1 MKNILSLFTKTFLI
15 FSLISSCSSGGDSD
29 ELGPLDFFNLEDA
42 EGVWV
47 MNPLCEDYEFGNT
60 IISLDEELPDSVNV
74 LSDTLSNIYIEAG
87 ENIILASINNAGIF
101 NIEPQIFLAQVVLF
115 GSLTDIPT
123 NIQGNGYLND
133 SIGNMDVI
141 FSFENILQ
149 PGTID
154 SINCSI
160 DLSR

>member
-15 FSLISSCSSGGDSD
+15 FSLISSCSSGGED

-47 MNPLCEDYEFGNT
+47 MNSLCEDYEFGNT

-74 LSDTLSNIYIEAG
+74 LSDTLSNIFIEAG
-87 ENIILASINNAGIF
+87 ENIILASINSAGVF
-101 NIEPQIFLAQVVLF
+101 NIQPQPFQAQLN
-115 GSLTDIPT
+115 LNNLPIDIT
-123 NIQGNGYLND
+123 VDIQGDGILSD

-141 FSFENILQ
+141 FSFELI
-149 PGTID
+149 PGQLD
-154 SINCSI
+154 SIDCSI
-160 DLSR
+160 DLTR

>member
-15 FSLISSCSSGGDSD
+15 FSLISSCSSGGED

-47 MNPLCEDYEFGNT
+47 MNSLCEDYEFGNT

-87 ENIILASINNAGIF
+87 ENIILASINNAGVF
-101 NIEPQIFLAQVVLF
+101 NIQPQPFQAQLN
-115 GSLTDIPT
+115 LNNLPIDIT
-123 NIQGNGYLND
+123 VDIQGDGVLSD

-141 FSFENILQ
+141 FSFELI
-149 PGTID
+149 PGQLD
-154 SINCSI
+154 SIDCSI
-160 DLSR
+160 DLTR

>member
-15 FSLISSCSSGGDSD
+15 FSLISSCSSGGED

-47 MNPLCEDYEFGNT
+47 MNSLCEDYEFGNT

-101 NIEPQIFLAQVVLF
+101 NIQPQPFQAQLN
-115 GSLTDIPT
+115 LNNLPIDIT
-123 NIQGNGYLND
+123 VDIQGDGVLSD

-141 FSFENILQ
+141 FSFELI
-149 PGTID
+149 PGQLD
-154 SINCSI
+154 SIDCSI
-160 DLSR
+160 DLTR

>member
-15 FSLISSCSSGGDSD
+15 FSLISSCSSGGED

-47 MNPLCEDYEFGNT
+47 MNSLCEDYEFGNT

-74 LSDTLSNIYIEAG
+74 LSDTLSNMYIEAG

-101 NIEPQIFLAQVVLF
+101 NIQPQPFQAQLN
-115 GSLTDIPT
+115 LNNLPIDIT
-123 NIQGNGYLND
+123 VDIQGDGALSD

-141 FSFENILQ
+141 FSFELI
-149 PGTID
+149 PGQLD
-154 SINCSI
+154 SIDCSI
-160 DLSR
+160 DLTR

>member
-15 FSLISSCSSGGDSD
+15 FSLISSCSSGGED

-47 MNPLCEDYEFGNT
+47 MNSLCEDYEFGNT

-87 ENIILASINNAGIF
+87 ENIILASINNAGVF
-101 NIEPQIFLAQVVLF
+101 NIQPQPFQAQLN
-115 GSLTDIPT
+115 LNNLPIDIT
-123 NIQGNGYLND
+123 VDIQGDGVLSD
-133 SIGNMDVI
+133 STGNMDVI
-141 FSFENILQ
+141 FSFELI
-149 PGTID
+149 PGQLD
-154 SINCSI
+154 SIDCSI
-160 DLSR
+160 DLTR

>member
-15 FSLISSCSSGGDSD
+15 FSLISSCSSGGED

-47 MNPLCEDYEFGNT
+47 MNSLCEDYEFGNT

-87 ENIILASINNAGIF
+87 ENIILASINTAGVF
-101 NIEPQIFLAQVVLF
+101 NIQPQPFQAQLN
-115 GSLTDIPT
+115 LNNLPIDIT
-123 NIQGNGYLND
+123 VDIQGDGVLSD

-141 FSFENILQ
+141 FSFELI
-149 PGTID
+149 PGQLD
-154 SINCSI
+154 SIDCSI
-160 DLSR
+160 DLTR

>member
-15 FSLISSCSSGGDSD
+15 FSLISSCSSGGED

-47 MNPLCEDYEFGNT
+47 MNSLCEDYEFGNT

-87 ENIILASINNAGIF
+87 ENIILASINNAGVF
-101 NIEPQIFLAQVVLF
+101 NIQPQPFQAQLN
-115 GSLTDIPT
+115 LNNLPIDIT
-123 NIQGNGYLND
+123 VDIQGDGALSD

-141 FSFENILQ
+141 FSFELI
-149 PGTID
+149 PGQLD
-154 SINCSI
+154 SIDCSI
-160 DLSR
+160 DLTR

>member
-1 MKNILSLFTKTFLI
+1 
-15 FSLISSCSSGGDSD
+15 
-29 ELGPLDFFNLEDA
+29 
-42 EGVWV
+42 

-101 NIEPQIFLAQVVLF
+101 NIEPQLFLAQVVLF
-115 GSLTDIPT
+115 GLLTDIPT

-133 SIGNMDVI
+133 SIGNMDVM

-149 PGTID
+149 PGSID

>member
-15 FSLISSCSSGGDSD
+15 LSLISSCSSGGED

-47 MNPLCEDYEFGNT
+47 MNSLCEDYEFGNT

-87 ENIILASINNAGIF
+87 ENIILASINNAGVF
-101 NIEPQIFLAQVVLF
+101 NIQPQPFQAQLN
-115 GSLTDIPT
+115 LNNLPIDIT
-123 NIQGNGYLND
+123 VYIQGDGVLSD

-141 FSFENILQ
+141 FSFELI
-149 PGTID
+149 PGQLD
-154 SINCSI
+154 SIDCSI
-160 DLSR
+160 DLTR

>member
-15 FSLISSCSSGGDSD
+15 LSLISSCSSGGED

-47 MNPLCEDYEFGNT
+47 MNSLCEDYEFGNT

-74 LSDTLSNIYIEAG
+74 LSDTLSNMYIEAG

-101 NIEPQIFLAQVVLF
+101 NIQPQPFQAQLN
-115 GSLTDIPT
+115 LNNLPIDIT
-123 NIQGNGYLND
+123 VDIQGDGVLSD
-133 SIGNMDVI
+133 SIGNMEVI
-141 FSFENILQ
+141 FSFELI
-149 PGTID
+149 PGQLD
-154 SINCSI
+154 SIDCSI
-160 DLSR
+160 DLTR